1 MAWVTE
7 KRSIVLLHG
16 VVSSQLTWWR
26 LKLDLQDLGWQV
38 HTVDM
43 LGHGSRVTAGGRS
56 GRADHR

>member
-16 VVSSQLTWWR
+16 VVSSQLTWCR

-38 HTVDM
+38 HTLDM
-43 LGHGSRVTAGGRS
+43 LGHGTRPV
-56 GRADHR
+56 RAS